1 MLRELLS
8 IFKTSNPL
16 QAMGENFAR
25 MLTLTYEMTVE
36 AGEIYFGMKA
46 SPEARTAIYE
56 HDVRVNKLQRTIR
69 KQVVE
74 HLSIPGNR
82 PDVPYSLLLVSLVK
96 DVERIGDYAKNLSE
110 VIDIQDGSLP
120 EGEILDELKEICRG
134 VEAAFQAAAGV
145 FSTSNQ
151 ERAVPL
157 MQQGR
162 DIAHRCDALVT
173 RIGRSSYAAGQTTAL
188 VLGTRFYKRIGGH
201 VLNVLSSVVMP
212 LHKVDYFDEEEVPRS
227 GPSGMARSS
236 GPRLK

>member
-25 MLTLTYEMTVE
+25 MLTLTYEMTAE

-69 KQVVE
+69 KQVVK

-96 DVERIGDYAKNLSE
+96 DVERIGDYAKNRSE
-110 VIDIQDGSLP
+110 IIDIQDGSLP
-120 EGEILDELKEICRG
+120 EGEILDELKEIRRG
-134 VEAAFQAAAGV
+134 VEAAFQAAADV

-151 ERAVPL
+151 ERAIPL
-157 MQQGR
+157 MQQSR

-212 LHKVDYFDEEEVPRS
+212 LHKVDYFDEEEIPRS

-236 GPRLK
+236 GPRLR

>member
-16 QAMGENFAR
+16 QAMGQNFAQ
-25 MLTLTYEMTVE
+25 MLTLAYKMTVE
-36 AGEIYFGMKA
+36 AGKIYFGMKA

-69 KQVVE
+69 KQVVA

-120 EGEILDELKEICRG
+120 EGEILDELKEIRRG
-134 VEAAFQAAAGV
+134 VEEAFQVAADVFFHVQSGTGNPADTAESRYRSSVRFAGHPHRPQQLLCGPDDRAGPRHAILQAHWR
-145 FSTSNQ
+145 SRAQ
-151 ERAVPL
+151 RAVER
-157 MQQGR
+157 G
-162 DIAHRCDALVT
+162 DA
-173 RIGRSSYAAGQTTAL
+173 A
-188 VLGTRFYKRIGGH
+188 
-201 VLNVLSSVVMP
+201 P
-212 LHKVDYFDEEEVPRS
+212 
-227 GPSGMARSS
+227 
-236 GPRLK
+236 